1 MVWMLRAL
9 VLVTL
14 LSAFPRAAVLQ
25 APVGVLQIKV
35 VVPDADGK
43 PAPVPRHALL
53 ISDNPATSA
62 PRRVVTGL
70 DGIAVV
76 RLRPGNYTV
85 ESDTPLVFR
94 GQSYEWRQVID
105 IVAGRDDVVELTA
118 ANAEIGAAAAAT
130 ASGAPVD
137 AGLSSLLIQW
147 EDSVVALWTP
157 VAHASGFV
165 IDAGG
170 LVVTSQRAVGTA
182 TSIEMQLA
190 ADVKVPA
197 NVLASD
203 AGKDVAV
210 LFVAP
215 ALTASLRPV
224 PLGCEQAAKPTV
236 KEGDELVTI
245 GAPLRQPKGPSFGT
259 VTGVEARVIRTDF
272 LLPEGSGGG
281 PVFAPGGA
289 VVGMTSVADGAD
301 GRRRGSARIVRLNEI
316 CEVVASAQAKM
327 KTVTAPSAT
336 RLPIEPSWPFPEEAL
351 KNAAQRRVGSLNPYQ
366 ISSTDFDI
374 AFITPV
380 MIYGAQYM
388 TELMRTRD
396 RDRGGRLIVL
406 DAGPSITRPVLE
418 FGNWSEYVAD
428 FPPVLLVRVTP
439 KLIESFW
446 AKVARGAASTQGMA
460 LPPIKRIRSGFLRMR
475 AFCGDAEVTPIH
487 PFKLE
492 QRVSDT
498 EAVSEGLYVFDP
510 GALAPSCA
518 AVKLVVYS
526 EKEPE
531 KADTRVLDAKLV
543 QQIWQDFEPY
553 RQP

>member
-1 MVWMLRAL
+1 M
-9 VLVTL
+9 
-14 LSAFPRAAVLQ
+14 
-25 APVGVLQIKV
+25 
-35 VVPDADGK
+35 
-43 PAPVPRHALL
+43 
-53 ISDNPATSA
+53 
-62 PRRVVTGL
+62 
-70 DGIAVV
+70 
-76 RLRPGNYTV
+76 
-85 ESDTPLVFR
+85 
-94 GQSYEWRQVID
+94 
-105 IVAGRDDVVELTA
+105 
-118 ANAEIGAAAAAT
+118 
-130 ASGAPVD
+130 
-137 AGLSSLLIQW
+137 
-147 EDSVVALWTP
+147 
-157 VAHASGFV
+157 
-165 IDAGG
+165 
-170 LVVTSQRAVGTA
+170 TSQRAVGTA
-182 TSIEMQLA
+182 TSIEVQLA

-210 LFVAP
+210 VFVAP
-215 ALTASLRPV
+215 ALIASLRPV

-259 VTGVEARVIRTDF
+259 VSGVETRVIRSDF

-289 VVGMTSVADGAD
+289 VVGMTSVADGSD
-301 GRRRGSARIVRLNEI
+301 GRRRGAVRIVRLNEI
-316 CEVVASAQAKM
+316 CDVVAPAQAKM
-327 KTVTAPSAT
+327 KTVAPPGAT

-351 KNAAQRRVGSLNPYQ
+351 KNAVQRRAGSLNPYQ
-366 ISSTDFDI
+366 TTSTDFDI

-388 TELMRTRD
+388 AELMRARD
-396 RDRGGRLIVL
+396 RGRGGRLIEL
-406 DAGPSITRPVLE
+406 APPIARPVLE

-439 KLIESFW
+439 KLVESFW
-446 AKVARGAASTQGMA
+446 AKVARGAAQTQGMA

-475 AFCGDAEVTPIH
+475 ALCGDAEVTPIH

-498 EAVSEGLYVFDP
+498 EAVYEGLYVFDP
-510 GALAPSCA
+510 GALGPSCGS
-518 AVKLVVYS
+518 VKLVLYS

-531 KADTRVLDAKLV
+531 KAETRVIDAKIV